1 LPGTPFGQSVHLLM
15 TNTDIDIGKI
25 GSIVINFLYIAND

>member
-1 LPGTPFGQSVHLLM
+1 M

-25 GSIVINFLYIAND
+25 GSMVINFLYIAND

>member
-1 LPGTPFGQSVHLLM
+1 LLM

-25 GSIVINFLYIAND
+25 VSMVINFLYIAND